1 METVG
6 YDQFGASDSQNRFTL
21 RGRRTYLAYVLYSV
35 LLLLLLILML
45 ITGVKFSQL
54 GRDISEMKSQLTSAS
69 AGNLPGLPSAQK
81 DSPTELPVVQGDCH
95 EGWVEFQ
102 RHCYYTSKQKA
113 NWHLAE
119 QRCIQQEALLFVP
132 NSEEEMNFVSKVVR
146 LRFGYWMG
154 LVEREAEGNWTFVD
168 GTDYNSVPHF
178 WDPGQPDDW
187 DVKVNGEDCGQLH
200 PIFTR
205 RRMGWNDAD
214 CTLSF
219 LYVCEHELKAKG

>member
-6 YDQFGASDSQNRFTL
+6 YDQFGASDSQNRRWWEFQRNTGPFNPMLNRLFYFLVRFPHRVACRSRYRLCCTSTL
-21 RGRRTYLAYVLYSV
+21 KWVKVAEHTGITFRLYS
-35 LLLLLLILML
+35 
-45 ITGVKFSQL
+45 T
-54 GRDISEMKSQLTSAS
+54 
-69 AGNLPGLPSAQK
+69 
-81 DSPTELPVVQGDCH
+81 GDCH